1 MTGFAPKYDLFVFD
15 WDGTVMDTTALIA
28 KGIQHAA
35 REMGYP
41 VPSFQDACGVIGL
54 DWRGAILKVVPDC
67 PESEHLRFGEIYR
80 AARGGRD
87 PLPRHARVDRW
98 TSCKRPQDGG
108 CNGQES

>member
-41 VPSFQDACGVIGL
+41 APSFQDACGVIGL
-54 DWRGAILKVVPDC
+54 DWRSAILKVVPDC
-67 PESEHLRFGEIYR
+67 P
-80 AARGGRD
+80 ARGGRD